1 MQKKYADYRWLDP
14 QKHSLGRVSTFDRKT
29 QQEAGLGSFNRMTFI
44 EFVDE
49 REKIKFQR
57 AYYETMS
64 DYVQRIEV
72 MADVVAKFAEHLNIT
87 ETKRMRKSEVT
98 FQHKAEVRILAPEIK
113 EEK

>member
-29 QQEAGLGSFNRMTFI
+29 WQGSFNRMTFI

-57 AYYETMS
+57 AYYETIS
-64 DYVQRIEV
+64 DFVQRLTV
-72 MADVVAKFAEHLNIT
+72 MTDVIAKFAEHLNST
-87 ETKRMRKSEVT
+87 ETKRMKDSEVT

>member
-29 QQEAGLGSFNRMTFI
+29 WQGSFNRMTFI

-57 AYYETMS
+57 VYYETMS

-87 ETKRMRKSEVT
+87 ETERMRKSEVT
-98 FQHKAEVRILAPEIK
+98 FQHEAEVRILAPEIK
-113 EEK
+113 EK